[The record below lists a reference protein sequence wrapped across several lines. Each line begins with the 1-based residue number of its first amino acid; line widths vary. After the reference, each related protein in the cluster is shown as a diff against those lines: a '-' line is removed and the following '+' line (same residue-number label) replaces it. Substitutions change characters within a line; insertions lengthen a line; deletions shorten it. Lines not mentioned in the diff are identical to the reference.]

1 MIQFQILQTNIL
13 RIVWQTAR
21 RITNEILGVR
31 GLSVFTF
38 TFQIYQPTV
47 YRKRESFV
55 AFAKETL
62 SSRSTGLFWMAS
74 LAGSD
79 ERPTL
84 ETSALKL
91 FTVVNLRYHSLV
103 ILNYPAIL
111 PLTQHDSHLRN
122 VPPLLICVNVICTSS
137 LCLFRYCS
145 NMLYLSLAFCTKFTN
160 KGLSYMANGKGCHKI
175 VHLDLS
181 GCEQV
186 RGLLTS
192 IIIHSTH
199 YLFSDSPKAY
209 SEFSKS
215 APGTS
220 SGRRLDNN
228 HVKDTPG
235 HG

>member
-1 MIQFQILQTNIL
+1 M
-13 RIVWQTAR
+13 RIVWQIVR
-21 RITNEILGVR
+21 RITNEILRVR

-55 AFAKETL
+55 AFAQETL
-62 SSRSTGLFWMAS
+62 SSRSIGLFWMAS
-74 LAGSD
+74 LASSD
-79 ERPTL
+79 ERLTL

-91 FTVVNLRYHSLV
+91 FTVVNLRYQLV
-103 ILNYPAIL
+103 DNTKLPGHTL
-111 PLTQHDSHLRN
+111 PLTQHHSYFRN
-122 VPPLLICVNVICTSS
+122 LPPLLICVNVICTSS

-186 RGLLTS
+186 RGLVTSLLYIQLTIS
-192 IIIHSTH
+192 FLI
-199 YLFSDSPKAY
+199 
-209 SEFSKS
+209 
-215 APGTS
+215 
-220 SGRRLDNN
+220 R
-228 HVKDTPG
+228 
-235 HG
+235 

>member
-1 MIQFQILQTNIL
+1 M
-13 RIVWQTAR
+13 
-21 RITNEILGVR
+21 R
-31 GLSVFTF
+31 GLSLFTF

-55 AFAKETL
+55 AFAQETL
-62 SSRSTGLFWMAS
+62 SSRFIGLFGMAS
-74 LAGSD
+74 LASSD
-79 ERPTL
+79 ERLTL
-84 ETSALKL
+84 KTSALKL
-91 FTVVNLRYHSLV
+91 FTVVNLRYQLV
-103 ILNYPAIL
+103 DNTELPCYTL
-111 PLTQHDSHLRN
+111 PLTQHHSYFRN
-122 VPPLLICVNVICTSS
+122 FPPLLIFVNVKCTSS

-192 IIIHSTH
+192 IIHSTH
-199 YLFSDSPKAY
+199 YLFSDSLKAY

>member
-1 MIQFQILQTNIL
+1 MIRLQILQTNIL
-13 RIVWQTAR
+13 RIVWQIVR

-47 YRKRESFV
+47 YRKQESFV

-62 SSRSTGLFWMAS
+62 SSRSIGLFEMAS
-74 LAGSD
+74 LASSKRQLVD
-79 ERPTL
+79 NT
-84 ETSALKL
+84 KL
-91 FTVVNLRYHSLV
+91 PGHT
-103 ILNYPAIL
+103 L
-111 PLTQHDSHLRN
+111 PLTQHHSYFRN
-122 VPPLLICVNVICTSS
+122 LPPLLICVNVIFTSS

-199 YLFSDSPKAY
+199 YLFSDTPKAY

-220 SGRRLDNN
+220 SSCRLNNN
-228 HVKDTPG
+228 HVKDTQG

>member
-1 MIQFQILQTNIL
+1 
-13 RIVWQTAR
+13 
-21 RITNEILGVR
+21 
-31 GLSVFTF
+31 
-38 TFQIYQPTV
+38 
-47 YRKRESFV
+47 
-55 AFAKETL
+55 
-62 SSRSTGLFWMAS
+62 MAS
-74 LAGSD
+74 LASSD
-79 ERPTL
+79 ERLTL
-84 ETSALKL
+84 LTSALKL
-91 FTVVNLRYHSLV
+91 FTVVNLRYQLV
-103 ILNYPAIL
+103 DNTKL
-111 PLTQHDSHLRN
+111 PCHTLPQTQHHSYFRN
-122 VPPLLICVNVICTSS
+122 FPPLLICVNVICTFS

-220 SGRRLDNN
+220 SSCRLNNN
-228 HVKDTPG
+228 HVKNTQG
-235 HG
+235 HV

>member
-1 MIQFQILQTNIL
+1 M
-13 RIVWQTAR
+13 RA
-21 RITNEILGVR
+21 
-31 GLSVFTF
+31 LSVFTF
-38 TFQIYQPTV
+38 TFHIYQPTV
-47 YRKRESFV
+47 CRKRESFV
-55 AFAKETL
+55 AFAQETL
-62 SSRSTGLFWMAS
+62 SSRSIGLFGMAW
-74 LAGSD
+74 LASSD
-79 ERPTL
+79 ERL
-84 ETSALKL
+84 ALKTSALKL
-91 FTVVNLRYHSLV
+91 FTVVSLRYQLV
-103 ILNYPAIL
+103 DNTKLPCYTF
-111 PLTQHDSHLRN
+111 PLTQHDSYFRN
-122 VPPLLICVNVICTSS
+122 FPPLLICVNVICTSS

-192 IIIHSTH
+192 IIHSTH

>member
-1 MIQFQILQTNIL
+1 MQRTREFCCVRAGN
-13 RIVWQTAR
+13 VVFKF
-21 RITNEILGVR
+21 LGFF
-31 GLSVFTF
+31 G
-38 TFQIYQPTV
+38 
-47 YRKRESFV
+47 
-55 AFAKETL
+55 
-62 SSRSTGLFWMAS
+62 MAS
-74 LAGSD
+74 LASSD

-84 ETSALKL
+84 KTSALKL
-91 FTVVNLRYHSLV
+91 FTVVSLRYQLV
-103 ILNYPAIL
+103 DNTQLPCHTL
-111 PLTQHDSHLRN
+111 PLTQNHSYFRN
-122 VPPLLICVNVICTSS
+122 FPPLLIFVNVICTSS

-192 IIIHSTH
+192 IIIHSIH

-220 SGRRLDNN
+220 SSCRLNNN
-228 HVKDTPG
+228 HVKNTQ
-235 HG
+235 

>member
-1 MIQFQILQTNIL
+1 MWQI
-13 RIVWQTAR
+13 VR

-55 AFAKETL
+55 AFAQETL
-62 SSRSTGLFWMAS
+62 SSRSIGLFGMAS
-74 LAGSD
+74 LASSD
-79 ERPTL
+79 ERLTL
-84 ETSALKL
+84 KTSALKL
-91 FTVVNLRYHSLV
+91 FTVVSLRYQLV
-103 ILNYPAIL
+103 GNTKLPCHTL
-111 PLTQHDSHLRN
+111 PLTQNHSYLRN
-122 VPPLLICVNVICTSS
+122 FPPLLIFVNVICTLS

-192 IIIHSTH
+192 IIIHSTR
-199 YLFSDSPKAY
+199 YLFSDSLKAF

-220 SGRRLDNN
+220 SSCRLNNN
-228 HVKDTPG
+228 HVKVTPG

>member
-1 MIQFQILQTNIL
+1 MIRLQILQTNIF
-13 RIVWQTAR
+13 RIVWQIVR

-38 TFQIYQPTV
+38 TFQIYQSTV
-47 YRKRESFV
+47 SRKRESFV

-62 SSRSTGLFWMAS
+62 SSRFIGLFGMAS
-74 LAGSD
+74 LASSD
-79 ERPTL
+79 ERLTL
-84 ETSALKL
+84 KTSALKL
-91 FTVVNLRYHSLV
+91 LTVVNLRYQLV
-103 ILNYPAIL
+103 DNTKLPCYTL
-111 PLTQHDSHLRN
+111 PLTQHHSYLRN
-122 VPPLLICVNVICTSS
+122 FPPLLICVNVIFTFS

-220 SGRRLDNN
+220 SSCRLNNN
-228 HVKDTPG
+228 HVKNTQ
-235 HG
+235 